1 MLFSLLLVTVNSP
14 QFINEFAKTRVMA
27 EMEHYF
33 IPSADENSFINQ
45 PITVALS
52 RPPHAQTHS
61 VVVLCSCVLWL
72 IILLQTDPQIL
83 SREHKQTVLRFV
95 TDGVLQVTRSS
106 VGSNVGMYSTA
117 RLRYTNAY
125 FYLVLAI
132 HLLFSLRLHSVM
144 VESALL
150 QSLFAFC
157 SHISSFMF
165 NPDFVAI
172 FVTYLHIAEESLN
185 SERLYFA
192 SLVEHGN
199 DDIRRL
205 CLARIRSELTYHT
218 ASEEFVMWSLPLVCL
233 AVGKTE
239 SLTALAVS
247 ILDDMFVNTR
257 FTAHVV
263 SYLRTVKDVMA
274 AIVRLPDSREFLY
287 RLLRTDA
294 GFQLCEE
301 HQFVSD
307 SFDEF
312 MVGAGLR
319 LHPRK
324 RASTTTSSTWRTWSR
339 RVSCRTPRT
348 PRRRPSSWTTT
359 TSCS

>member
-144 VESALL
+144 VESAHL
-150 QSLFAFC
+150 QSLFAFWLA
-157 SHISSFMF
+157 HAPSFMIQ
-165 NPDFVAI
+165 PPTFVAM
-172 FVTYLHIAEESLN
+172 LRHLPP
-185 SERLYFA
+185 
-192 SLVEHGN
+192 H
-199 DDIRRL
+199 RRGVPQQRAAL
-205 CLARIRSELTYHT
+205 LRLARGARQRRH
-218 ASEEFVMWSLPLVCL
+218 PP
-233 AVGKTE
+233 
-239 SLTALAVS
+239 AVS
-247 ILDDMFVNTR
+247 S
-257 FTAHVV
+257 AH
-263 SYLRTVKDVMA
+263 
-274 AIVRLPDSREFLY
+274 P
-287 RLLRTDA
+287 
-294 GFQLCEE
+294 Q
-301 HQFVSD
+301 
-307 SFDEF
+307 
-312 MVGAGLR
+312 
-319 LHPRK
+319 
-324 RASTTTSSTWRTWSR
+324 
-339 RVSCRTPRT
+339 
-348 PRRRPSSWTTT
+348 
-359 TSCS
+359 